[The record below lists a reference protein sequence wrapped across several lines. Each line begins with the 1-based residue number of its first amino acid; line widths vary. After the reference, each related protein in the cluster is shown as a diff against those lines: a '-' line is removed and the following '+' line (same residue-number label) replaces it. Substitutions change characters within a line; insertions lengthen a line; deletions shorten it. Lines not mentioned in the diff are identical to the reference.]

1 MDCDPLFGEM
11 RFHRNTS
18 CEQVEAANLRLLT
31 LASSWRGSQ
40 NRKAINELVNGGL
53 QHISKI
59 ALRYAARDRAM
70 VPTIACIQLLCPEP
84 FAVCQITLH
93 SLCLRL
99 NSPLCT
105 PLLSRSCSVVVCSC
119 ALRGLL
125 CLSCRRFP
133 AMPLSEQRT
142 INPLF

>member
-1 MDCDPLFGEM
+1 MDYDPFLGEM

-70 VPTIACIQLLCPEP
+70 VA
-84 FAVCQITLH
+84 ITATE
-93 SLCLRL
+93 SPSRVLRYRKS
-99 NSPLCT
+99 SPSGGMADTHGLG
-105 PLLSRSCSVVVCSC
+105 PC
-119 ALRGLL
+119 APRGDG
-125 CLSCRRFP
+125 S
-133 AMPLSEQRT
+133 
-142 INPLF
+142 

>member
-1 MDCDPLFGEM
+1 MDYDPFLGEM

-59 ALRYAARDRAM
+59 ALRHAARDRAM
-70 VPTIACIQLLCPEP
+70 VA
-84 FAVCQITLH
+84 ITAQKAQAE
-93 SLCLRL
+93 CYD
-99 NSPLCT
+99 
-105 PLLSRSCSVVVCSC
+105 
-119 ALRGLL
+119 RGNLA
-125 CLSCRRFP
+125 R
-133 AMPLSEQRT
+133 EVEWQTRT
-142 INPLF
+142 A

>member
-1 MDCDPLFGEM
+1 MDYDPFLGEM

-70 VPTIACIQLLCPEP
+70 VAITATESPSRMLRKRKSTPRGATAATNALGPWAP
-84 FAVCQITLH
+84 RRAVPI
-93 SLCLRL
+93 
-99 NSPLCT
+99 P
-105 PLLSRSCSVVVCSC
+105 
-119 ALRGLL
+119 
-125 CLSCRRFP
+125 
-133 AMPLSEQRT
+133 
-142 INPLF
+142 

>member
-31 LASSWRGSQ
+31 LASSWWGSQ
-40 NRKAINELVNGGL
+40 NRRAINELVKGGV

-70 VPTIACIQLLCPEP
+70 VAITATESPSRVLRSRKSRPRGGTADTNGLGLCS
-84 FAVCQITLH
+84 ARRGG
-93 SLCLRL
+93 S
-99 NSPLCT
+99 T
-105 PLLSRSCSVVVCSC
+105 P
-119 ALRGLL
+119 
-125 CLSCRRFP
+125 
-133 AMPLSEQRT
+133 
-142 INPLF
+142 